1 MHTLRPFLALDC
13 SCDEALRWSNQ
24 SLTRGGLR
32 VMQTFNLIAARQA
45 SQDFECPQ
53 HGRGACDCQMV
64 VLMVYGIAREPAT
77 LIWYGQDGQ
86 TWFTFADLPSLRV
99 EPETQSRIEHVLRTS
114 LLG

>member
-1 MHTLRPFLALDC
+1 MHTFRPFLALDC

-53 HGRGACDCQMV
+53 HGKGACDCQMV
-64 VLMVYGIAREPAT
+64 VLMVYGIAREPAS
-77 LIWYGQDGQ
+77 LILYGQDGQ

-99 EPETQSRIEHVLRTS
+99 EPETQSLIRHVLRTS